1 MQDPGAPPDC
11 HSYSWSPE
19 EDQALVKR
27 TKLNLYDF
35 ELFNTYNART
45 MVSNVQALI
54 NLYDHTRPPVTYGDH
69 FLMAEMNAA
78 INQSGGDIDRYA
90 YVSDLMANPRTADEA
105 LNYMDTAVDDL
116 CTIQEAEGTA
126 PAKRDTPA
134 AESDNADLEERHINI
149 VDISTDSKVNGQ
161 PTMRTIL
168 RGIRN
173 GDLTLHYARWEHFND
188 RNNDGSR
195 ESREGPLLEIAYWI
209 GSAIGTLGANANEYQ
224 ETDND
229 KWVVFHFH
237 YNNVRPFLTIL

>member
-1 MQDPGAPPDC
+1 
-11 HSYSWSPE
+11 
-19 EDQALVKR
+19 
-27 TKLNLYDF
+27 
-35 ELFNTYNART
+35 
-45 MVSNVQALI
+45 
-54 NLYDHTRPPVTYGDH
+54 
-69 FLMAEMNAA
+69 
-78 INQSGGDIDRYA
+78 
-90 YVSDLMANPRTADEA
+90 
-105 LNYMDTAVDDL
+105 MDTAVDDL

-173 GDLTLHYARWEHFND
+173 GDLTLHYARWEYFN
-188 RNNDGSR
+188 NQSNDGSR
-195 ESREGPLLEIAYWI
+195 EGREGPLLEIAYWI
-209 GSAIGTLGANANEYQ
+209 GSEIGTLGANANEYQ